1 MQYVA
6 GAPLSP
12 ALIGE
17 CHSGFWR
24 MARAEPSRGAPAFAA
39 PGLPGREP
47 FGAARFC
54 QSGAGCLQLRLRLRL
69 VPVIEVRLRWGPFPQ
84 RSMVKD
90 WARLRLILSPGS
102 RKRPRAEP
110 IGLAGAPSPALDGE
124 RSGEVLLDL
133 SGGDTPKNNRRA
145 GRRCE
150 PSAVGKAPPSGT
162 ATVAERPSE
171 GRSGKLRGARR
182 LLRQESGRCHK
193 PTTEPCVSAR
203 AHGKGVDGSSTAAP
217 GLVTQPWANHANS
230 PI

>member
-1 MQYVA
+1 MER
-6 GAPLSP
+6 G
-12 ALIGE
+12 
-17 CHSGFWR
+17 GFR
-24 MARAEPSRGAPAFAA
+24 
-39 PGLPGREP
+39 
-47 FGAARFC
+47 
-54 QSGAGCLQLRLRLRL
+54 QSGTGCLQLRLRLRL

-110 IGLAGAPSPALDGE
+110 FGLAGAPSPALDGE
-124 RSGEVLLDL
+124 RSGKVLLGL
-133 SGGDTPKNNRRA
+133 SGGRHLLKNRRA

-162 ATVAERPSE
+162 ATVAERPNE
-171 GRSGKLRGARR
+171 GQSGKLRGARR

-203 AHGKGVDGSSTAAP
+203 MHGEDVDGSSIRHGNGRSVSGKTASPKPEQGRAGHADESQCARRHRRDP
-217 GLVTQPWANHANS
+217 IPNMVTYSNHKTLG
-230 PI
+230 